1 MLFMYLFIFIFY
13 QNLFLHLFDF
23 CSKLKFWYR
32 EYIVKNKMSI
42 IFKNFFKQQKWLS
55 KSMIRAIFSIIESI
69 CKYESYSFPDFCDE
83 ICRSQNR

>member
-1 MLFMYLFIFIFY
+1 
-13 QNLFLHLFDF
+13 
-23 CSKLKFWYR
+23 
-32 EYIVKNKMSI
+32 MSI